1 MGATSAHECAGVL
14 CDELPTLSQWNTG
27 DATTNQ
33 GRETRGYRLFYYEDY
48 PTWRHAVTSE
58 ERGGARF
65 STQRQRYTH
74 RQGNTMLDKLVKEHI
89 ILGVD
94 PGTLFMGYAL
104 LHTIGSRVEILDFGV
119 YDVHKL
125 EDQYARLQKE
135 FFFLQE
141 LIEKYH
147 PTILAI
153 ESQFVDKNPQTMIKI
168 VHAQGVAIAAALSKD
183 VPVQEYS
190 PMKVKMAITG
200 NGHADKQQVADM
212 LQRFLHIPD
221 ERMPKKLDA
230 TDALGIA
237 YCHYLQLGLPLREK
251 GAKNWTTFANQKG
264 LVDRQLT
271 TPNARLIAAMQTA
284 KKKK

>member
-1 MGATSAHECAGVL
+1 MQDT
-14 CDELPTLSQWNTG
+14 
-27 DATTNQ
+27 
-33 GRETRGYRLFYYEDY
+33 
-48 PTWRHAVTSE
+48 
-58 ERGGARF
+58 
-65 STQRQRYTH
+65 
-74 RQGNTMLDKLVKEHI
+74 LVKEHI
-89 ILGVD
+89 ILGVA

-104 LHTIGSRVEILDFGV
+104 LHTEGNKVEILDFGV

-125 EDQYARLQKE
+125 EDQYARLQRE

-147 PTILAI
+147 PTVLAI

-190 PMKVKMAITG
+190 PMKIKMAITG
-200 NGHADKQQVADM
+200 NGHADKRQVADM
-212 LQRFLHIPD
+212 LQRFLHIPQ
-221 ERMPKKLDA
+221 ENMPKKLDA

-237 YCHYLQLGLPLREK
+237 YCHFLQLGLPQLQK
-251 GAKNWTTFANQKG
+251 GAKNWTAFAKQKG
-264 LVDRQLT
+264 LVDKQLT
-271 TPNARLIAAMQTA
+271 GPNARLQAAVQMS

>member
-1 MGATSAHECAGVL
+1 
-14 CDELPTLSQWNTG
+14 
-27 DATTNQ
+27 
-33 GRETRGYRLFYYEDY
+33 
-48 PTWRHAVTSE
+48 
-58 ERGGARF
+58 
-65 STQRQRYTH
+65 
-74 RQGNTMLDKLVKEHI
+74 MLNKLVKEHI

-104 LHTIGSRVEILDFGV
+104 LHTVGSKVEILDFGV
-119 YDVHKL
+119 FDVHKL
-125 EDQYARLQKE
+125 DDQYARLQKE

-141 LIEKYH
+141 IIDKYH
-147 PTILAI
+147 PSVLAI

-183 VPVQEYS
+183 VPVVEYS

-200 NGHADKQQVADM
+200 NGHAYKHQVADM
-212 LQRFLHIPD
+212 LQRYLHIPE

-237 YCHYLQLGLPLREK
+237 YCHYLQLGMPLREK
-251 GAKNWTTFANQKG
+251 GAKNWTTFAKQKG
-264 LVDRQLT
+264 LVDKGLT
-271 TPNARLIAAMQTA
+271 GPNAQLLAAMQSV

>member
-1 MGATSAHECAGVL
+1 
-14 CDELPTLSQWNTG
+14 
-27 DATTNQ
+27 
-33 GRETRGYRLFYYEDY
+33 
-48 PTWRHAVTSE
+48 
-58 ERGGARF
+58 
-65 STQRQRYTH
+65 
-74 RQGNTMLDKLVKEHI
+74 MLDKLVKEHI

-104 LHTIGSRVEILDFGV
+104 LHTIGSWVEILDFGV

-251 GAKNWTTFANQKG
+251 GAKNWTTFAKQKG

-284 KKKK
+284 KMKK